1 MIRKRRNHKEIPTPQ
16 TEIRKHCK
24 PSDLFSEIKYRLLVQ
39 YLISSMFVIL
49 FLRYSEKK
57 KRKPKNVGFFFLSTE
72 HFQRFFFFFFFFFS
86 RPPDPKSEKKIP

>member
-1 MIRKRRNHKEIPTPQ
+1 MIRKRRNHKEIPTSQ
-16 TEIRKHCK
+16 TEIRKLCK

-39 YLISSMFVIL
+39 YLISSVFVIL

-57 KRKPKNVGFFFLSTE
+57 KESQNKRFFFILIDWTFSE
-72 HFQRFFFFFFFFFS
+72 LFFFFF

>member
-1 MIRKRRNHKEIPTPQ
+1 MIRKRRNHKEIPTSQ
-16 TEIRKHCK
+16 TEIRKLCK

-39 YLISSMFVIL
+39 YLISSVFVIL

-57 KRKPKNVGFFFLSTE
+57 KRKLKKRFFFFFLSTE
-72 HFQRFFFFFFFFFS
+72 HFQSFFFFFFF